1 MKQAKG
7 TGSIGRMFYHYLNV
21 VGRGREPSCLISG
34 CSGWRVIPGEVLPK
48 GADAGEDDEFSFEQN
63 S

>member
-1 MKQAKG
+1 
-7 TGSIGRMFYHYLNV
+7 MFYHYLNV